1 MQAESYNRMRKNQD
15 CWKQG
20 SIYPSHVALQTSLK
34 KEKKKIKRMSHIE
47 ITKLMEKDKTVL
59 MFYIPTKLLPEFN
72 LNNSTVY

>member
-1 MQAESYNRMRKNQD
+1 
-15 CWKQG
+15 
-20 SIYPSHVALQTSLK
+20 
-34 KEKKKIKRMSHIE
+34 MSHIE